1 MNEVYI
7 NIKDMQEG
15 WLQHKL
21 EKWYPTKDLLSI
33 DDLLGLIED
42 LAGEVDDLKDELE
55 DLQQDLEDNYIP
67 RPMSDYT
74 GDRYDDRF

>member
-7 NIKDMQEG
+7 NIKNMNECYIKRYMQD
-15 WLQHKL
+15 QFK
-21 EKWYPTKDLLSI
+21 KDLVSI
-33 DDLLGLIED
+33 EEIIALLED
-42 LAGEVDDLKDELE
+42 LKGDYDELEEKFE